1 MSEKS
6 VIKIMILFYSRFG
19 NTAKMAEEI
28 AYGAKEI
35 SGISVAMRRIAD
47 DVSMEVVSQN
57 PAWSKVVED
66 LNDRYPTTPIENL
79 VNELPQYAAIIFG
92 SPTRFGNMAS
102 THEGIVGRN

>member
-1 MSEKS
+1 
-6 VIKIMILFYSRFG
+6 
-19 NTAKMAEEI
+19 
-28 AYGAKEI
+28 
-35 SGISVAMRRIAD
+35 MRRIAD

-92 SPTRFGNMAS
+92 SPTRFGNMAAPMKALS
-102 THEGIVGRN
+102 GTKLAGYG